1 MIRANCRSSFQPADL
16 DFLAASLPSLS
27 NPSRFDSQM
36 LDEMLDCPEV
46 FKALLERHDCL
57 EVSPHF
63 YFYVLARH
71 VLVEAGLKDR
81 ELADYVA
88 SMLTEFSQQRLLA
101 RVESSGEE
109 KFNYVFELLQALQSA
124 SGPRV
129 FFIRAH
135 VGNASLFLTGIFP
148 EHIAHRAERRGAP
161 SLGYFENVGGAN
173 YLTASEHQLAR
184 ELHLENVLGCLGER
198 FQSVR
203 HALNQLSDRLISI
216 DPSSSGINSLL
227 LKWDDSSA

>member
-16 DFLAASLPSLS
+16 DFLAASLQPLS
-27 NPSRFDSQM
+27 NSSPPDGQM
-36 LDEMLDCPEV
+36 LDDLLDRPEV

-57 EVSPHF
+57 KVTPQF
-63 YFYVLARH
+63 YFYVLVRH
-71 VLVEAGLKDR
+71 VLVEAGLKDH

-88 SMLTEFSQQRLLA
+88 SMLTEFSQA
-101 RVESSGEE
+101 RRMAQVEAGGEE
-109 KFNYVFELLQALQSA
+109 KFNYVFELLHALESA

-148 EHIAHRAERRGAP
+148 EHIAHRAERRGSP
-161 SLGYFENVGGAN
+161 GLGYFENVGGSN
-173 YLTASEHQLAR
+173 FLSASEHQLAR